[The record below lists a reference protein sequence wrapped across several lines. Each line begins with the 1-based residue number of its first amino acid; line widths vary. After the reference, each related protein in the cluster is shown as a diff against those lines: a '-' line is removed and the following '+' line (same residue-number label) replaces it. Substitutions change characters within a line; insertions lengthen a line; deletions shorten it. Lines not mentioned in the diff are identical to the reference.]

1 MLPLVV
7 FHLPRL
13 VKRSRDER
21 RDERRARLLLHEG
34 RRLEVAS
41 ARWATARWATARW
54 AKPQENKHRHDRQS
68 IAAHPQV

>member
-34 RRLEVAS
+34 QRLEVA
-41 ARWATARWATARW
+41 WARWATARW